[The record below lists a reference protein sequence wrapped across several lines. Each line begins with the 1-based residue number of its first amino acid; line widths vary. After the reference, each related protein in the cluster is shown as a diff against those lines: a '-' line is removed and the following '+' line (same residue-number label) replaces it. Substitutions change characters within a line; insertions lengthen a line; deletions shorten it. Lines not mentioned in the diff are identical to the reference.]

1 MPSTGSFVPVHWRPG
16 LWVHVGEAVTGAG
29 RRCSFLPIAAAIPMI
44 YSSVGVFFFPGKTV
58 ASSTKKGV
66 FKTGDSSY
74 LVNRN
79 AVRNM

>member
-29 RRCSFLPIAAAIPMI
+29 RRCQFLADTSS
-44 YSSVGVFFFPGKTV
+44 YSYDIFLCRSVFFPGKTV